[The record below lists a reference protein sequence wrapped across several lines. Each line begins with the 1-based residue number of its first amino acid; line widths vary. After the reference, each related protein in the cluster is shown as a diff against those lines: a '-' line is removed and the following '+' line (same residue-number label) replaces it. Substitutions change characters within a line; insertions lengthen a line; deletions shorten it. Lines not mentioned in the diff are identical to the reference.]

1 MNKRLR
7 NIATYLIFFGIG
19 GYLMYYLYRDNS
31 SEELWGYIKNVDPF
45 WAIASWILGYAAIV
59 SRGLRW
65 KSLLQPLGHKPKT
78 LNSIGAVS
86 FSYLAN
92 SVVPRSGEV
101 ARCAALNQTD
111 DIPVD
116 HLLGTV
122 ITERVVDFVMLFL
135 FMAVAL
141 IGNTGEFM
149 KVIEGTELPEGAMMW
164 VVLGLVLILC
174 GVIFLIV
181 MRKRLLKIK
190 FVREKVVPF
199 LVGLKDGL
207 KAVFAMKQKGRFIAH
222 TLFIWACYYLMAYVV
237 FLGSPGLENTRVL
250 TVLVIMIAGGWG
262 MIFPAPNGMGT
273 YQYATILAFGFLGL
287 GKEMGHSY
295 AFAVWAIQGSMI
307 ISTGL
312 IGFGWVSFMKLRKSR
327 SVVEPA

>member
-1 MNKRLR
+1 
-7 NIATYLIFFGIG
+7 
-19 GYLMYYLYRDNS
+19 MYYLYRDNS
-31 SEELWGYIKNVDPF
+31 SEELWGYIKNVDMS
-45 WAIASWILGYAAIV
+45 WAIASWVIGYAAII

-122 ITERVVDFVMLFL
+122 ITERVVDFIMLFL

-141 IGNTGEFM
+141 FGNTGEFM
-149 KVIEGTELPEGAMMW
+149 KVVDGTELPESAKTALTIGGIC
-164 VVLGLVLILC
+164 VVIGLGLLLVL
-174 GVIFLIV
+174 
-181 MRKRLLKIK
+181 RKQFLKIK
-190 FVREKVVPF
+190 FVEAKIVPF
-199 LVGLKDGL
+199 LLGLKDGL
-207 KAVFAMKQKGRFIAH
+207 KAVFSMKQKVRFIAH
-222 TLFIWACYYLMAYVV
+222 TLFIWFSYYAMAYVV
-237 FLGSPGLENTRVL
+237 FLGSPGLEDTPML

-273 YQYATILAFGFLGL
+273 YQWATILAFGFLAL
-287 GKEMGHSY
+287 GKEAGHSY

-312 IGFGWVSFMKLRKSR
+312 LGMGWVSIAKFRKNRLS
-327 SVVEPA
+327 EQA

>member
-1 MNKRLR
+1 
-7 NIATYLIFFGIG
+7 
-19 GYLMYYLYRDNS
+19 MYYLYRDNS

-45 WAIASWILGYAAIV
+45 LAIGSWLLGYAAII

-111 DIPVD
+111 NIPVD

-122 ITERVVDFVMLFL
+122 ITERVVDFIMLFL

-149 KVIEGTELPEGAMMW
+149 KVIEGTELPESAKFWMTF
-164 VVLGLVLILC
+164 GLVA
-174 GVIFLIV
+174 GVVGVVGLIV
-181 MRKRLLKIK
+181 IRKRLLRIKIVK
-190 FVREKVVPF
+190 EKIAPF
-199 LVGLKDGL
+199 LEGLKDGL
-207 KAVFAMKQKGRFIAH
+207 KAVFSMKQKARFIVH
-222 TLFIWACYYLMAYVV
+222 TLFIWGCYYMMAYVV
-237 FLGSPGLENTRVL
+237 FLGSPGLENTPVL

-273 YQYATILAFGFLGL
+273 YQWATILAFGFLGL

-312 IGFGWVSFMKLRKSR
+312 IGFGWISFVKLRKNKA
-327 SVVEPA
+327 VESA